1 MNNHRSE
8 LQNFWWQ
15 FALVVVAIGFVTI
28 PLGYYN
34 APIVHQFVSSIP
46 DTVRVY
52 LVQRWGF

>member
-1 MNNHRSE
+1 MNKRSE

-15 FALVVVAIGFVTI
+15 FALLVLVLAFFIIPTDYYLAPKVSAFV
-28 PLGYYN
+28 N
-34 APIVHQFVSSIP
+34 SIP

>member
-8 LQNFWWQ
+8 LQNFWLG
-15 FALVVVAIGFVTI
+15 FIVLVVVIGFFTI
-28 PLGYYN
+28 PTAYYL
-34 APIVHQFVSSIP
+34 APDVNEFVSSIP